1 MDVFLELYKSL
12 FPYLL
17 FIPLGYWVNKKEWVP
32 KPWIT
37 KPLIYGFMP
46 VLVINHVL
54 EADALKL
61 TILPIISFLLASAM
75 ILPARLAYR
84 KIPKADEPFL
94 LESSFSFFN
103 VAFFGIPVVT
113 ALFGEEG
120 VTTLICIYVGTALYG
135 NTIGYFQVAKS
146 KFSTREAIAKIFKI
160 PFLYVFLFALGLKFF
175 EVETPDPLT
184 PVVDVFSVV
193 VSAGGM
199 MMVGMNV
206 LKVDFKALDKKY
218 FTKILSLRMVSAVL
232 IMGLLLLLEYWL
244 IDRLEEEDRQM
255 LALIPFFPVAANVTV
270 YASFLESKEEQSG
283 LLVLLTVVI
292 SLVFVP
298 LVAMWF

>member
-32 KPWIT
+32 KSWIT

-46 VLVINHVL
+46 VLVINHIL

-61 TILPIISFLLASAM
+61 IILPIISFLLAAAM
-75 ILPARLAYR
+75 ILPARLAY
-84 KIPKADEPFL
+84 KNITKADEPFL

-146 KFSTREAIAKIFKI
+146 KFSTREAIGKIFKI
-160 PFLYVFLFALGLKFF
+160 PFLYVFLLALGLKFF

-218 FTKILSLRMVSAVL
+218 FTKILSLRMASAVL

-244 IDRLEEEDRQM
+244 IDKLEEEDRQM

-283 LLVLLTVVI
+283 LLVLLTVAI
-292 SLVFVP
+292 SLIFVP

>member
-1 MDVFLELYKSL
+1 MPKS
-12 FPYLL
+12 
-17 FIPLGYWVNKKEWVP
+17 
-32 KPWIT
+32 WIT

-61 TILPIISFLLASAM
+61 AILPVMSFLLAAAM
-75 ILPARLAYR
+75 ILPARLTHQNIA
-84 KIPKADEPFL
+84 KADEPFL
-94 LESSFSFFN
+94 LESAFSFFN
-103 VAFFGIPVVT
+103 VAFFGIPIVT

-135 NTIGYFQVAKS
+135 NTIGYFKVAKS
-146 KFSTREAIAKIFKI
+146 KYSTRKALSKIFKI

-175 EVETPDPLT
+175 QIETPDSISPAI
-184 PVVDVFSVV
+184 DVFSVV
-193 VSAGGM
+193 VSGGGM

-206 LKVDFKALDKKY
+206 LKVNFKALDKKY

-244 IDRLEEEDRQM
+244 IGKLEEEDRQM
-255 LALIPFFPVAANVTV
+255 LVLIPFFPVAANVTV

-283 LLVLLTVVI
+283 LLVLLTVAM
-292 SLVFVP
+292 SLIFVP

>member
-17 FIPLGYWVNKKEWVP
+17 FIPIGYWVNKKNWVP
-32 KPWIT
+32 KAWIT
-37 KPLIYGFMP
+37 NPLIYVLMP
-46 VLVINHVL
+46 VLVINHIL
-54 EADALKL
+54 EADGVKL
-61 TILPIISFLLASAM
+61 AVLPIISFLLAAAM
-75 ILPARLAYR
+75 ILPARVAYN
-84 KIPKADEPFL
+84 KIAKADELFL

-146 KFSTREAIAKIFKI
+146 KFSTKKALTKIFKI
-160 PFLYVFLFALGLKFF
+160 PFLYVFLLALGLKLMQ
-175 EVETPDPLT
+175 VEMPEPLT

-206 LKVDFKALDKKY
+206 IKVDFKKLDKKY
-218 FTKILSLRMVSAVL
+218 FSKILSLRLISAVI
-232 IMGLLLLLEYWL
+232 IMGILLLLEYWL
-244 IDRLEEEDRQM
+244 VDGLEEEDRQM
-255 LALIPFFPVAANVTV
+255 LALIPLFPVAANVTV
-270 YASFLESKEEQSG
+270 YASFLKSKEEQSG
-283 LLVLLTVVI
+283 LLVLLTVGL
-292 SLVFVP
+292 SLILVP